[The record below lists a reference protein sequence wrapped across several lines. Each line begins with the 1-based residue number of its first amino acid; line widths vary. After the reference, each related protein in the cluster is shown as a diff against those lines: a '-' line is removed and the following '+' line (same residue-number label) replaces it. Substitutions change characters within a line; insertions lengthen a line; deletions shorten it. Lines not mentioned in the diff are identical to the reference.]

1 MDFTTLI
8 FLSSGLFLG
17 WSLGANDA
25 ANIFGTAVG
34 SRMVKFTTAAIVGS
48 IFVVLGA
55 TFSGGGAAHTLGKLG
70 AVNAMGGAFTAA
82 FAAALTVY
90 WMTKARLPVSTSQA
104 IVGAIVGWNLFAG
117 ARTEIS
123 TLTTIMLTWVLCPV
137 LAAITA
143 ALLHKLTSRVLR
155 WAQLHLLTLDHLTR
169 IALIM
174 AGAFGAYSLGANNI
188 ANVMGVFVPSSP
200 FADISIGA
208 FTLSGV
214 QQLFLLGAIAIA
226 VGIFTYSKRVM
237 LTVGGSLMP
246 LTPVAAWVVVMSH
259 SLVLFLF
266 ASEGLEYFLASHGLP
281 TVPLVPV
288 SSSQA
293 VVGAVIGIGLLKG
306 GAQINWAVAVRI
318 ASGWV
323 TTPII
328 ATVVCVLSLFVLQN
342 LFMLVVYESIEYEV
356 GEAVI
361 ERLQDEEI
369 PSKELRQLEGE
380 VFSSAADL
388 SRRLGELHELT
399 PQQIERVLDLSQLQV
414 MHVEADR
421 LNVEQREA
429 LSLAQL
435 TALRKI
441 DGQDYRYRW
450 QFEDSLAALEAE
462 WQLRES
468 GVLNKRHNRDIQL
481 QLALIEGEFQK
492 ELAMHTRL
500 KPSNSVKQD

>member
-1 MDFTTLI
+1 MDFTTLV

-55 TFSGGGAAHTLGKLG
+55 TFSGGGAAHTLGRLG
-70 AVNAMGGAFTAA
+70 AVNAIGGSFTAA

-117 ARTEIS
+117 ARTEFS

-143 ALLHKLTSRVLR
+143 VLLYKLTSRVLG
-155 WAQLHLLTLDHLTR
+155 WAQLHLLTLDSITR
-169 IALIM
+169 IALVT

-200 FADISIGA
+200 FMDINIGA
-208 FTLSGV
+208 FTLTGV
-214 QQLFLLGAIAIA
+214 QQLFLLGAVAIA

-237 LTVGGSLMP
+237 LTVGSSLMP

-306 GAQINWAVAVRI
+306 GAQIDWTVARRI

-328 ATVVCVLSLFVLQN
+328 ATVVCVLSLYIMQN
-342 LFMLVVYESIEYEV
+342 LFLQVVHEPIKYQV

-369 PSKELRQLEGE
+369 PSEYLRQLEGE
-380 VFSSAADL
+380 VFLSAADFGRHL
-388 SRRLGELHELT
+388 ADLDRLT
-399 PQQIERVLDLSQLQV
+399 PQQIERVLDLSRLQI
-414 MHVEADR
+414 MHVRTER
-421 LNVEQREA
+421 LNVEQKNTLSPAQLEA
-429 LSLAQL
+429 LLE
-435 TALRKI
+435 I
-441 DGQDYRYRW
+441 DGRDFQYRW
-450 QFEDSLAALEAE
+450 QFEESLAELEAE
-462 WQLRES
+462 WQLLEDV
-468 GVLNKRHNRDIQL
+468 VLNKRHNKEIKLR
-481 QLALIEGEFQK
+481 LALIEDEFQ
-492 ELAMHTRL
+492 
-500 KPSNSVKQD
+500 

>member
-104 IVGAIVGWNLFAG
+104 IVGAIIGWNLFAG
-117 ARTEIS
+117 ARTEFS

-137 LAAITA
+137 LAAFTA
-143 ALLHKLTSRVLR
+143 TLLYKLTSHVLR
-155 WAQLHLLTLDHLTR
+155 WAQLHLLTLDSFTR
-169 IALIM
+169 IALVT

-188 ANVMGVFVPSSP
+188 ANVMGIFVPSSP
-200 FADISIGA
+200 FTDISIGA
-208 FTLSGV
+208 VTLTGV

-293 VVGAVIGIGLLKG
+293 VVGAVIGIGILKG
-306 GAQINWAVAVRI
+306 GAQIDWLVAGRI

-328 ATVVCVLSLFVLQN
+328 AAVVCVLSLFVLQN
-342 LFMLVVYESIEYEV
+342 LFLQVVNEPIEYQV
-356 GEAVI
+356 NKTVI
-361 ERLQDEEI
+361 ERLQDEGF
-369 PSKELRQLEGE
+369 PSEQLHQVNGE
-380 VFSSAADL
+380 TFSSAANL
-388 SRRLGELHELT
+388 SRRLRELNELT
-399 PQQIERVLDLSQLQV
+399 PEHINRVLDLSRLQV
-414 MHVEADR
+414 MHVETDR
-421 LNVEQREA
+421 LNGELRYSLSPAQFAALLKINGREY
-429 LSLAQL
+429 Q
-435 TALRKI
+435 
-441 DGQDYRYRW
+441 YRW
-450 QFEDSLAALEAE
+450 QLEENLAALEPE
-462 WQLRES
+462 WHLRERTI
-468 GVLNKRHNRDIQL
+468 LNKRHNKEIELR
-481 QLALIEGEFQK
+481 LALIEDEFQK
-492 ELAMHTRL
+492 
-500 KPSNSVKQD
+500 N

>member
-1 MDFTTLI
+1 MDVTVLV

-90 WMTKARLPVSTSQA
+90 WMTKAKLPVSTSQA

-117 ARTEIS
+117 ARTELN

-143 ALLHKLTSRVLR
+143 AVLFKVTSRLLH
-155 WAQLHLLTLDHLTR
+155 WAQFHLLTLDTITR
-169 IALIM
+169 NALIV

-200 FADISIGA
+200 FTDIEIVGM
-208 FTLSGV
+208 TLTGV

-237 LTVGGSLMP
+237 MTVGRSLMP

-266 ASEGLEYFLASHGLP
+266 ASEGLEYLLASNGLP

-306 GAQINWAVAVRI
+306 GAQINWTVAGRI
-318 ASGWV
+318 ASGWII
-323 TTPII
+323 TPII
-328 ATVVCVLSLFVLQN
+328 ATAVCVLALFFVQN
-342 LFMLVVYESIEYEV
+342 LFLQTVSKPIEYQV
-356 GEAVI
+356 GTSVI
-361 ERLQDEEI
+361 ERLHEEEF
-369 PSKELRQLEGE
+369 PVQRLQQLEGE
-380 VFSSAADL
+380 MFSSASEL
-388 SRRLGELHELT
+388 SRRLNEINHLT
-399 PQQIERVLDLSQLQV
+399 SEQKERVLDLARVLIL
-414 MHVEADR
+414 HVDIDR
-421 LNVEQREA
+421 LNADLSSA
-429 LSLAQL
+429 LSPAQL
-435 TALRKI
+435 SALNKL
-441 DGQDYRYRW
+441 DGQEFEYQW
-450 QFEDSLAALEAE
+450 QLEESLARLEPE
-462 WQLRES
+462 WHLLEDIT
-468 GVLNKRHNRDIQL
+468 LNKHHNKEIQSR
-481 QLALIEGEFQK
+481 LALIEGAF
-492 ELAMHTRL
+492 
-500 KPSNSVKQD
+500 NN

>member
-1 MDFTTLI
+1 VDVTVLL

-55 TFSGGGAAHTLGKLG
+55 TISGGGAAHTLGKLG
-70 AVNAMGGAFTAA
+70 AVNALGGAFTAA

-90 WMTKARLPVSTSQA
+90 WMTKAKLPVSTSQA

-117 ARTEIS
+117 ARTELS
-123 TLTTIMLTWVLCPV
+123 TLSTIMLTWVLCPV

-143 ALLHKLTSRVLR
+143 VVLFKITSQLLR
-155 WAQLHLLTLDHLTR
+155 WAKWHLLTLDTITR
-169 IALIM
+169 NALIA

-188 ANVMGVFVPSSP
+188 ANVMGVFVSSSP
-200 FADISIGA
+200 FIDVDIGGL
-208 FTLSGV
+208 TLTGV

-226 VGIFTYSKRVM
+226 VGIVTYSKRVM
-237 LTVGGSLMP
+237 MTVGRGLMP

-306 GAQINWAVAVRI
+306 GAQINWTVAGRI

-323 TTPII
+323 ITPII
-328 ATVVCVLSLFVLQN
+328 ATAVCVLSLFIVQN
-342 LFMLVVYESIEYEV
+342 LFLQIVNKPIEYQV
-356 GEAVI
+356 DTTVI
-361 ERLQDEEI
+361 ERLRAEEF
-369 PSKELRQLEGE
+369 PVQRLAPLEGE
-380 VFSSAADL
+380 LFSSAADI
-388 SRRLGELHELT
+388 SRRLDKINNLT
-399 PQQIERVLDLSQLQV
+399 SEQEERVLDLSRL
-414 MHVEADR
+414 MILHVQTDR
-421 LNVEQREA
+421 LSAELSSTLSPAQMEA
-429 LSLAQL
+429 LIKL
-435 TALRKI
+435 
-441 DGQDYRYRW
+441 DGQDFQYQW
-450 QFEDSLAALEAE
+450 QLEESLAELEPE
-462 WQLRES
+462 WHPLEETI
-468 GVLNKRHNRDIQL
+468 VNKHHNKEIQSRL
-481 QLALIEGEFQK
+481 ELIEEAFK
-492 ELAMHTRL
+492 
-500 KPSNSVKQD
+500 